1 MKTKK
6 MNILFKMMMLVFTIS
21 LVSCVGT
28 IADKNSQSSFNM
40 KGDEAAEVEK
50 FSGLL
55 SVTPVAHDKIE
66 LVFEPVD
73 LEPAK
78 VSYQIYI
85 NNSEYPFVL
94 SGTSLENSKTVEGN
108 YLYTM
113 IGLNLNTSYEFNIKA
128 ILVGESKTS
137 SRLDP
142 NKALTTRTF
151 SNETANFM
159 GASSVELGIGNRS
172 QDTVTVKWIPAEIKG
187 TSLNIKANDPIAY
200 EVIYW
205 ANGLNKVSK
214 QFPNSIVNPTL
225 NKASYEII
233 TDLAP
238 ATTYF
243 FQVRAIHKNYA
254 SQILNDASYK
264 REANNRVVRVT
275 TANEVN
281 QDLAFINLNELV
293 VSNPIEK
300 RGREEVDL
308 SWYAAWGN
316 EGLYYYKIVYKKVNA
331 AIFEHLQDQ
340 IGTFEDVQ
348 NDTDLTIV
356 DMTSS
361 DLRNT
366 ISGLTPKD
374 WYQFKVFVCK
384 SFTNPATDE
393 ECPIYTPYKSTQI
406 KPVLSPFTG
415 ILTISNPSSLSNLK
429 QLTLNFDAP
438 MVDSGFL
445 DQMIITCYNPTD
457 YTKKIQLPLNG
468 TATAAATGVTNCN
481 SIRYLNAVTPM
492 PSTTNGFSTLKQLA
506 VEVDQ
511 NAMTTGN
518 KTYCFSIT
526 PAITYTD
533 LDPVLAMDVMS
544 DPVVKC
550 FTPKISP
557 PTMAEFPG
565 REDACTIS
573 GSSIS
578 VSWGAPTGGVYSNF
592 VVFYKEKLNAN
603 DYFSFPDATAE
614 YFANTQSQYN
624 YATVTNSTFTYKI
637 NNLSEG
643 KDYFVGVLALLST
656 TSPVVKEF
664 SKFNTKTGECKLPT
678 PKPIFSEW
686 VDLLALGPKVD
697 GLAEGL
703 ELGDETLEVKLYETF
718 DNDNSPIEVLNTNP
732 TFQLSQKEFS
742 NGVARQD
749 KDNPSLYYRAS
760 NEGMVRLVWKDISL
774 TNGEYLSDFIRR
786 DETDSGTNGTKPRA
800 NRLYGYKVYRSEDN
814 RQSWVDLTTTGPIY
828 PINIY
833 QNTNVPTS
841 YTKSGGVQT
850 SVVSTIVNFDDYSV
864 SNIKNTTLADDV
876 EKARVYWYKV
886 IPYFLGK
893 EQDYGDTTNPD
904 HHVIRVTLPP
914 RNMALV
920 HRQIANRAS
929 CLEMQKS
936 INKRAGAHY
945 SCSYNGIGASG
956 LEMPWQKG
964 NTVYDLGGDLLVDR
978 FELGCAFTRGNKDGT
993 SHRDNTFDAKKT
1005 TDLGNFQGCINTNGN
1020 LYEPFSTVAVPW
1032 GDQAKRVV
1040 PGDCFNRDRD
1050 VFSYIETN
1058 DPASCPVDPESS
1070 TDIAF
1075 YGRYRYPGARQD
1087 ASNPSGSFRNLVS
1100 CNEKFNDLFPIFPST
1115 FFTKVTHNNFPT
1127 QGEYGAIY
1135 HSRRQYDDSWDF
1147 SRTLTYLGAIQPGEK
1162 EGATDVSKKLIGIS
1176 ASNTQSGSRRGSA
1189 CSVNLSYTNESGEYI
1204 PRWIPINN
1212 LISGIRSLSYDS
1224 DSNLLASRTKVLYDK
1239 KFSELMSDTD
1249 LYGSMEVSFPGGS
1262 GARSITNNFLKDKSI
1277 LRVAV
1282 SNNSKLPPLEGMS
1295 QIDMAKACGEFK
1307 VQVGIKKTTGSFVPT
1322 SNVLSKRLF
1331 RKKEFSIAA
1340 AWPENYNEGT
1350 ITALESGSSSNEG
1363 SCNNINKITSA
1374 NSSSFL
1380 DRTFGA
1386 GSTYRP
1392 FYPHHSTDVNF
1403 NGLLMTGSAKLDAT
1417 STLDHSEKCVS
1428 RFGIQD
1434 LVGNVSELS
1443 SEEIFCDFR
1452 AETTAKMWVGDY
1464 RSGVEAAG
1472 IDKTKSLP
1480 YIPGYWYNSTK
1491 TGGGLLS
1498 TGAVRVMVE
1507 ENIDN
1512 NTGACSTVDRT
1523 LPAISYLNGVNIIP
1537 IKKQDGTWNYDI
1549 IANTKSQDQAG
1560 IDSLRNGDGSFL
1572 TFGKDKLVAAL
1583 DKSNKIKVSDYS
1595 YFNTVLGL
1603 PVLCGSGANCS
1614 INTDNQFGK
1623 TNVVLGNSGYDNMGV
1638 AEKYDY
1644 QYPESI
1650 KGRNIFREFI
1660 NQSLINKNLIE
1671 TVLPPLGQALY
1682 PVTNMG
1688 DVHPSE
1694 EPDFISYSDW
1704 SISRNSTTNTGDII
1718 RFSNGGSVKN
1728 SATGR
1733 FTASIR
1739 GLSQEEER
1747 FINHTTAGRCVVM
1760 INDN

>member
-1 MKTKK
+1 MKTKRI
-6 MNILFKMMMLVFTIS
+6 NLFFKIVLLIFTVS
-21 LVSCVGT
+21 FVSCVGT

-40 KGDEAAEVEK
+40 KGDEAAAIEK

-73 LEPAK
+73 IESSK
-78 VSYQIYI
+78 VSYQIYV
-85 NNSEYPFVL
+85 NNSEYPYVL

-128 ILVGESKTS
+128 ILVGGSKTS
-137 SRLDP
+137 SKLDP
-142 NKALTTRTF
+142 NKALAARTF

-159 GASSVELGIGNRS
+159 GVSSVELGIGNRS

-200 EVIYW
+200 EVTYW
-205 ANGLNKVSK
+205 ARGLNKVSK

-225 NKASYEII
+225 SKSSYEII

-243 FQVRAIHKNYA
+243 FQVRAIHRNYA
-254 SQILNDASYK
+254 SQILNDATYK
-264 REANNRVVRVT
+264 REMNNKVMKVT

-308 SWYAAWGN
+308 NWYAAWGN
-316 EGLYYYKIVYKKVNA
+316 DGLYYYKVVYKKINA

-340 IGTFEDVQ
+340 IGTFEDVK
-348 NDTDLTIV
+348 NDVSLTVV
-356 DMTSS
+356 DMTSA
-361 DLRNT
+361 DLQNT
-366 ISGLTPKD
+366 ITGLTPKD

-384 SFTNPATDE
+384 TFTAPGADE

-406 KPVLSPFTG
+406 KPILAPFTG

-438 MVDSGFL
+438 MVGSGHV

-457 YTKKIQLPLNG
+457 HTKKIQLPLNG
-468 TATAAATGVTNCN
+468 TATGGATGVTNCDN
-481 SIRYLNAVTPM
+481 IRYLNGVTPM
-492 PSTTNGFSTLKQLA
+492 PISKNGFSTLKSLA

-511 NAMTTGN
+511 DTMTTGN

-526 PAITYTD
+526 PAVTYAD
-533 LDPVLAMDVMS
+533 LNPALAMDVMT
-544 DPVVKC
+544 DPIVKC
-550 FTPKISP
+550 FTPKISA

-565 REDACTIS
+565 REDACSIS
-573 GSSIS
+573 GNSIS

-592 VVFYKEKLNAN
+592 VVFYKEKANAN
-603 DYFSFPDATAE
+603 DYFSFPDATSE
-614 YFANTQSQYN
+614 YLANTQNSYK
-624 YATVTNSTFTYKI
+624 YATVNNSTFTYKI
-637 NNLSEG
+637 QNLSEG

-656 TSPVVKEF
+656 GAPVVKEF

-678 PKPIFSEW
+678 PKPIFTEW

-703 ELGDETLEVKLYETF
+703 GLDDETVEVKLYETF
-718 DNDNSPIEVLNTNP
+718 DSDNSPIEVSATDGAYLLT
-732 TFQLSQKEFS
+732 QKEFN
-742 NGVARQD
+742 NGVARVD
-749 KDNPSLYYRAS
+749 KNNPSNYYRS
-760 NEGMVRLVWKDISL
+760 NNEGMVRLVWRDISL

-786 DETDSGTNGTKPRA
+786 DETDSGTNGNKPRA

-833 QNTNVPTS
+833 QDTNVPTS
-841 YTKSGGVQT
+841 YTKSGGVQ
-850 SVVSTIVNFDDYSV
+850 SPIVSTLVKFDDYTV
-864 SNIKNTTLADDV
+864 TNIKNASLADEV
-876 EKARVYWYKV
+876 EKARIYWYKV
-886 IPYFLGK
+886 VPYFLGK
-893 EQDYGDTTNPD
+893 EQDYGDANNPD

-956 LEMPWQKG
+956 LEKPWQKG

-993 SHRDNTFDAKKT
+993 SHRTNTFDAKKT
-1005 TDLGNFQGCINTNGN
+1005 SDLGNFQGCINNSPGT
-1020 LYEPFSTVAVPW
+1020 YEPHSVVDVPW
-1032 GDQAKRVV
+1032 ANNAKKVV
-1040 PGDCFNRDRD
+1040 PGDCFNKDRD
-1050 VFSYIETN
+1050 AFSYTETN
-1058 DPASCPVDPESS
+1058 DPALCPADPEAS

-1075 YGRYRYPGARQD
+1075 YGRYRYPGSRLEEG
-1087 ASNPSGSFRNLVS
+1087 NPNGTNRNIVS
-1100 CNEKFNDLFPIFPST
+1100 CNERFNDLFPLFPST
-1115 FFTKVTHNNFPT
+1115 FFTKNGVNNFPT

-1135 HSRRQYDDSWDF
+1135 HSRRQYDDSWDY
-1147 SRTLTYLGAIQPGEK
+1147 SSTLTYHGAVQPGEK
-1162 EGATDVSKKLIGIS
+1162 EGATDVDKKFLGY
-1176 ASNTQSGSRRGSA
+1176 AAANVKSGARRGSA
-1189 CSVNLSYTNESGEYI
+1189 CSVNLSYTNELGDYI
-1204 PRWIPINN
+1204 PRWIPVNY
-1212 LISGIRSLSYDS
+1212 LISGIKSLSYDNGN
-1224 DSNLLASRTKVLYDK
+1224 NLLATRTKVLYNK
-1239 KFSELMSDTD
+1239 KFSELASDTD
-1249 LYGSMEVSFPGGS
+1249 LYGSAEVSYPGGS
-1262 GARSITNNFLKDKSI
+1262 GARSITNDFLKDKPI
-1277 LRVAV
+1277 IKIAV
-1282 SNNSKLPPLEGMS
+1282 SNNSKLPPIEGFS
-1295 QIDMAKACGEFK
+1295 QMDMAKTCDAFK
-1307 VQVGIKKTTGSFVPT
+1307 IQVGIKKGAGSFVPT
-1322 SNVLSKRLF
+1322 SSVLSKRLF
-1331 RKKEFSIAA
+1331 RKKEFTVATS
-1340 AWPENYNEGT
+1340 WPANYDET
-1350 ITALESGSSSNEG
+1350 KITNFEAGNSASEG
-1363 SCNNINKITSA
+1363 SCNNAGKITSA
-1374 NSSSFL
+1374 NSTPFV
-1380 DRTFGA
+1380 DRNFSA
-1386 GSTYRP
+1386 GNNYRP
-1392 FYPHHSTDVNF
+1392 FYPHHTDDVNF
-1403 NGLLMTGSAKLDAT
+1403 FGLLMTGSSKADAVN
-1417 STLDHSEKCVS
+1417 TLDHSEKCVS

-1434 LVGNVSELS
+1434 LVGNLAEIS

-1452 AETTAKMWVGDY
+1452 AETTAKMWIGDY
-1464 RSGVEAAG
+1464 RFGVETAG

-1480 YIPGYWYNSTK
+1480 YIPGYYYNSTK
-1491 TGGGLLS
+1491 TPGGNLS

-1523 LPAISYLNGVNIIP
+1523 LPSMSYLSGVNIIP
-1537 IKKQDGTWNYDI
+1537 IKKQDGSWNYDI
-1549 IANTKSQDQAG
+1549 ITNTKSQDQAG

-1583 DKSNKIKVSDYS
+1583 DKAAKIKVSDYA

-1603 PVLCGSGANCS
+1603 PVLCGAGANCS

-1638 AEKYDY
+1638 AEKHDY
-1644 QYPESI
+1644 TYPESI
-1650 KGRNIFREFI
+1650 KGRNIFKEFI
-1660 NQSLINKNLIE
+1660 NQSLINSNLIDG
-1671 TVLPPLGQALY
+1671 VLPPLNQGLY

-1688 DVHPSE
+1688 DVDPSE
-1694 EPDFISYSDW
+1694 EPEYLSYSNW
-1704 SISRNSTTNTGDII
+1704 SISRDPATNTGDTL
-1718 RFSNGGSVKN
+1718 RFVNGGSVRN
-1728 SATGR
+1728 TATGR
-1733 FTASIR
+1733 FTASIK
-1739 GLSQEEER
+1739 GLSEEEER
-1747 FINHTTAGRCVVM
+1747 YILYGAGGRCVVM